1 MFTRLRGWF
10 EAWKKNLFDA
20 YDPPKPTIYK
30 LGQKKF
36 VKVKR
41 IRTVSNSKGPYLK

>member
-1 MFTRLRGWF
+1 MFARLRRWF

-20 YDPPKPTIYK
+20 YEQPKPTIYK
-30 LGQKKF
+30 IGKKKF

-41 IRTVSNSKGPYLK
+41 LRTTSKAKGPYLK